1 MEPVVVSVVVGR
13 AERPLR
19 DNGPGGRDWF
29 SSKFSL
35 PSGAVGSIG
44 TGGGCD
50 GPNDVDGYSIDCG
63 IGFV

>member
-1 MEPVVVSVVVGR
+1 MEPVVVSVGR
-13 AERPLR
+13 TERSLR
-19 DNGPGGRDWF
+19 DDGRGGRGWF
-29 SSKFSL
+29 LSKFSL

-50 GPNDVDGYSIDCG
+50 GPNDVDGYNIDCG